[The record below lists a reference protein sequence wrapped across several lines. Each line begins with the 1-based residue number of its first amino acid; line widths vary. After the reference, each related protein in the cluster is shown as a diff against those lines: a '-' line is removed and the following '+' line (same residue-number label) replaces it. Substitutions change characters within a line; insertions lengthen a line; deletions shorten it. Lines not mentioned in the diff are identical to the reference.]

1 MAEPY
6 RIGLIAC
13 SPEQS
18 PMAYPLGALCI
29 QTALMSHPTLA
40 HHIEVELQHFIG
52 DTDDPIEA
60 AKIIAQK
67 HIPLVG
73 LSLYLYNRN
82 WFDQF
87 IDHLFVQAPYT
98 TIFAGGPEALAHA
111 DHFIQRGL
119 SFIILGEGE
128 ESVCT
133 AVEQILAG
141 QEISGRGIYTDQS
154 RMLIP
159 AYPADLSSLTSVLL
173 SQTVSVDDYQGVLW
187 EMTRGCPYHCAFCFE
202 SRGNRR
208 VRSYPMG
215 RIIQELELLIEHHV
229 THVFVL
235 DPTFNLN
242 RERTI
247 TILNL
252 LRERVPSDMHFTFE
266 VRAELLDEQT
276 AYLFSTF
283 HSSLQIGLQSSNP
296 SVLSGIGRSFQADLF
311 SQKIALLNQYGVVFG
326 LDLII
331 GLPQDTLQSFKESL
345 NFAVSCKPSNI
356 DIFVLAVLPGTQL
369 AEDAQHLHLHYLPES
384 PYLLQS
390 SPTMDEKE
398 IAATIRLKE
407 ACDLLY
413 TAGHAVMWFG
423 ALCDV
428 LECTPADVFA
438 QFATY
443 TEQYPITDDED
454 IFSVQEQFV
463 RNLCGAP
470 ALQPLLPILL
480 SYMELHQGISYL
492 QETAEAPVV
501 HLWYTPDE
509 LTELDSIDVRTFH
522 SRFTASKESVAYLVF
537 SEEETVYV
545 EPLV

>member
-1 MAEPY
+1 
-6 RIGLIAC
+6 
-13 SPEQS
+13 
-18 PMAYPLGALCI
+18 MAYPLGALCI
-29 QTALMSHPTLA
+29 QTALVTHSTLA
-40 HHIEVELQHFIG
+40 PQIQVELKHYIG

-60 AKIIAQK
+60 AQAIVRQ

-87 IDHLFVQAPYT
+87 IDHLLTHAPDT
-98 TIFAGGPEALAHA
+98 TVFAGGPEAFAHA
-111 DHFIQRGL
+111 EDFIQRGL

-133 AVEQILAG
+133 AVEQILHG
-141 QEISGRGIYTDQS
+141 KQVSGAGIYTGDS
-154 RMLIP
+154 DRLIP
-159 AYPADLSSLTSVLL
+159 AYPSDLSALNSVLL
-173 SQTVSVDDYQGVLW
+173 THTVSVDDYQGVLW

-202 SRGNRR
+202 SRGNRQ
-208 VRSYPMG
+208 VRSYPMD
-215 RIIQELELLIEHHV
+215 RITQELELLIEHHV
-229 THVFVL
+229 EHIFVL

-247 TILNL
+247 AILDL
-252 LRERVPSDMHFTFE
+252 LRNRVPQDMHFTFE
-266 VRAELLDEQT
+266 VRAELLDEQI

-283 HSSLQIGLQSSNP
+283 HSSLQIGLQSSKP
-296 SVLSGIGRSFQADLF
+296 SVLMGISRSFQADRF

-331 GLPQDTLQSFKESL
+331 GLPQDTLQSFMESL

-369 AEDAQHLHLHYLPES
+369 AEDAQSLQLHYLPES

-390 SPTMDEKE
+390 SPSMHADD
-398 IAATIRLKE
+398 IAAAIRLKE
-407 ACDLLY
+407 ACDVLY
-413 TAGHAVMWFG
+413 TAGHAVMWFH

-428 LECTPADVFA
+428 LQCTASEVFSRFAD
-438 QFATY
+438 Y
-443 TEQYPITDDED
+443 TETYPVSDDQD

-463 RNLCGAP
+463 RNQCTAP
-470 ALQPLLPILL
+470 SLYMLLPIIL

-492 QETAEAPVV
+492 QETGDPPVV

-509 LTELDSIDVRTFH
+509 LAELDSIDVRTFH
-522 SRFTASKESVAYLVF
+522 NRFTASDTTVSYLVL
-537 SEEETVYV
+537 SDDGTVYV